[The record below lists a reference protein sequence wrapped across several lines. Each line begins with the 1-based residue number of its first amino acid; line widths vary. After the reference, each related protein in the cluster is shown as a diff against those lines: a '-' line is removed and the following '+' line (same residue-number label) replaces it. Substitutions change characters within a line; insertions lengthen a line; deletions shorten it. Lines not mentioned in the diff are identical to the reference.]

1 MKIPDAPESLALKKG
16 EFESIAAQVNRGYR
30 RFARRYGWKIWETF
44 NSVGDR
50 PETDIEEYNRER
62 GLD

>member
-1 MKIPDAPESLALKKG
+1 MKSTDAPEPIAPKIG

-50 PETDIEEYNRER
+50 PETDAEEYNRER